1 MTAPETLTIDQ
12 KVDSAMQM
20 VETWRTADFL
30 TAEAQ
35 LEGDDSGALECAA
48 DSAKG
53 ALRRALYAPYARI
66 AELEAK
72 ASENYWLL
80 YAMKEQELWYQDE
93 LVEEAKRTAAEKLRA
108 DQMTEQHR
116 MQSAMNTEARGE
128 LAQLREKRQP
138 THLYRL
144 LRSGELMREGDECLD
159 DGTMTWHPVRNGWHS
174 FPWSVI
180 NNPVRRVIEAAHN
193 ITGEPA

>member
-116 MQSAMNTEARGE
+116 MQSAMNAEARGE

-138 THLYRL
+138 QSDEQIDDL
-144 LRSGELMREGDECLD
+144 LGEANRGYDIEREHYFKAFRDA
-159 DGTMTWHPVRNGWHS
+159 
-174 FPWSVI
+174 
-180 NNPVRRVIEAAHN
+180 EAAHN

>member
-12 KVDSAMQM
+12 KVDSAMKM
-20 VETWRTADFL
+20 VEAWRTADFL

-35 LEGDDSGALECAA
+35 LEGSDSGALECAA

-53 ALRRALYAPYARI
+53 ALRRALHAPYARI
-66 AELEAK
+66 AELESK

-80 YAMKEQELWYQDE
+80 YSMKEQELWYQDE

-128 LAQLREKRQP
+128 LAQLRKKRQP
-138 THLYRL
+138 LSPL
-144 LRSGELMREGDECLD
+144 EAIKLGMKADDECKKHAR
-159 DGTMTWHPVRNGWHS
+159 GTTNWACAMTR
-174 FPWSVI
+174 FY
-180 NNPVRRVIEAAHN
+180 EAAHN

>member
-1 MTAPETLTIDQ
+1 MTAQTQPEAL
-12 KVDSAMQM
+12 QM
-20 VETWRTADFL
+20 AIRSMIQ
-30 TAEAQ
+30 EAARQ
-35 LEGDDSGALECAA
+35 
-48 DSAKG
+48 
-53 ALRRALYAPYARI
+53 RARI
-66 AELEAK
+66 AELEV
-72 ASENYWLL
+72 
-80 YAMKEQELWYQDE
+80 ELMR
-93 LVEEAKRTAAEKLRA
+93 EAQRTAAEKLRA

-116 MQSAMNTEARGE
+116 MQSAMNAEARGE

-138 THLYRL
+138 TQLYRL

>member
-1 MTAPETLTIDQ
+1 MANMQSMNRTEALRLADALSQGRYLTTDAGNPI
-12 KVDSAMQM
+12 
-20 VETWRTADFL
+20 
-30 TAEAQ
+30 AEA
-35 LEGDDSGALECAA
+35 AA
-48 DSAKG
+48 E
-53 ALRRALYAPYARI
+53 LRRLHARI

-138 THLYRL
+138 LSPL
-144 LRSGELMREGDECLD
+144 EAIKLGMKADDECRKHAR
-159 DGTMTWHPVRNGWHS
+159 GTTNWACAMTR
-174 FPWSVI
+174 FY
-180 NNPVRRVIEAAHN
+180 EAAHN

>member
-1 MTAPETLTIDQ
+1 MANMQSMNRTEALRLADALSQGRYLTTDAGNPI
-12 KVDSAMQM
+12 
-20 VETWRTADFL
+20 
-30 TAEAQ
+30 AEA
-35 LEGDDSGALECAA
+35 AA
-48 DSAKG
+48 E
-53 ALRRALYAPYARI
+53 LRRLHA
-66 AELEAK
+66 
-72 ASENYWLL
+72 
-80 YAMKEQELWYQDE
+80 
-93 LVEEAKRTAAEKLRA
+93 
-108 DQMTEQHR
+108 
-116 MQSAMNTEARGE
+116 E

-138 THLYRL
+138 TQLYRL